1 MKQFLVSIH
10 PMFHGNSN
18 QDLRSRMAGW
28 EVGMSAVW
36 CRKNHRKN
44 HRKNCFRYKN
54 KRWYILN
61 NMVKSNNYCILLLVP
76 SLKQL
81 TWKSCSSEL
90 ELFCE
95 AWRCKLQWSG
105 CHPVFFMSIF
115 RSTFPRTSLHMHPWK
130 VFDKHMRLDET
141 KGKVRVPS
149 ECDRIRN
156 ALEKTCT
163 LCTVQM

>member
-1 MKQFLVSIH
+1 
-10 PMFHGNSN
+10 MFQGNSN

-44 HRKNCFRYKN
+44 CFRYKN
-54 KRWYILN
+54 KGWYISN
-61 NMVKSNNYCILLLVP
+61 NMVKSNNYCILLLVL

-81 TWKSCSSEL
+81 TWKSCSSKL

-105 CHPVFFMSIF
+105 CHRFFHVH
-115 RSTFPRTSLHMHPWK
+115 FPKYLPADLIAYASVEGLWQTHALGRNKRQSSM
-130 VFDKHMRLDET
+130 
-141 KGKVRVPS
+141 PS

>member
-1 MKQFLVSIH
+1 MKQFVVSIP
-10 PMFHGNSN
+10 PMFQSGSPIS
-18 QDLRSRMAGW
+18 DGW
-28 EVGMSAVW
+28 MKKLGVCQPKWVPKDVTGRIVSDT
-36 CRKNHRKN
+36 
-44 HRKNCFRYKN
+44 KN
-54 KRWYILN
+54 KGWYILN
-61 NMVKSNNYCILLLVP
+61 NMVKSNNYCILLLVLC
-76 SLKQL
+76 LKQL

-141 KGKVRVPS
+141 KGKVRVPIWVWS
-149 ECDRIRN
+149 D
-156 ALEKTCT
+156 
-163 LCTVQM
+163 